1 MQPLSTVALRRF
13 EDFSVLSELFLIDA
27 EQLNSELQRFTQRER
42 GATPASAASA
52 ADALADLLRTLELV
66 AYASCARALARWLD
80 QVQTPVQIGER
91 RELTNELTG
100 RLSEVILSLRSDKPT
115 ADDKLFATDWLGRL
129 APAKPLAPI
138 APAVPISPAAQADLP
153 SALPSAKLPAN
164 VPVDA
169 LAATAQHAVAADAD
183 RAAADQRSTALAQA
197 RSLHE
202 GLAQTPASSRA
213 GIERVIAGLVA
224 QARVGCEQLGGI
236 ALPAALLAAPEALA
250 ALAAALAALPAEHS
264 LRATAAAAVISVEI
278 ERCQPSAYAL
288 AAVGQIIGQCG
299 GRVDVLPDG
308 LRLTVPRDPRRPM
321 VVVLRSVQG
330 WFALHSLQFEGLVG
344 TDGIASDNKSGLA
357 STQPA
362 PHSPTPSTGRISRP
376 AAAAR
381 RRASLRI
388 GADSLQLDLNIT
400 DAAPEPSA
408 AVWRYELPASALW
421 PMPAQWQAMVS
432 DSGGRLMPLL
442 LPVELKPMPP
452 VDVLPAPVV
461 DALPA
466 PVVDALPAPTEDVP
480 ALPLA
485 APKRKPRRRAAAAPV
500 DPAQQ
505 AEPI

>member
-1 MQPLSTVALRRF
+1 MSVQPLSTAALRRF

-27 EQLNSELQRFTQRER
+27 EQLNSELQRFTHRER
-42 GATPASAASA
+42 GASPASAASA

-80 QVQTPVQIGER
+80 QVQTPAQIGER

-100 RLSEVILSLRSDKPT
+100 RISEVILSLRSDKPT

-129 APAKPLAPI
+129 APAKPLAPT
-138 APAVPISPAAQADLP
+138 APAVPSLPTAQADLP
-153 SALPSAKLPAN
+153 SVLPSAKLPAKA
-164 VPVDA
+164 PADA
-169 LAATAQHAVAADAD
+169 LADATHLAAAADAV

-224 QARVGCEQLGGI
+224 QARVGCEQLGGT
-236 ALPAALLAAPEALA
+236 ALPAALSAAPEALA
-250 ALAAALAALPAEHS
+250 ALAAAVAALPAGHS

-278 ERCQPSAYAL
+278 EGCQPSAYAL

-299 GRVDVLPDG
+299 GRVDELPDG

-321 VVVLRSVQG
+321 VVVLRSAQG
-330 WFALHSLQFEGLVG
+330 WFALHSLQFEGLVSAG
-344 TDGIASDNKSGLA
+344 GVASDSKSGLA
-357 STQPA
+357 PTHPA
-362 PHSPTPSTGRISRP
+362 AHSPAQPTGRISRP
-376 AAAAR
+376 ATPAR
-381 RRASLRI
+381 RLASLRI
-388 GADSLQLDLNIT
+388 GADSLQLDLNIV

-442 LPVELKPMPP
+442 LPVELKPMPAVEAP
-452 VDVLPAPVV
+452 PAPAE
-461 DALPA
+461 DA
-466 PVVDALPAPTEDVP
+466 P

-500 DPAQQ
+500 DPAEQ
-505 AEPI
+505 AEPT

>member
-1 MQPLSTVALRRF
+1 LSTAALRRF

-42 GATPASAASA
+42 GASPASAASA

-80 QVQTPVQIGER
+80 QVKTPAQIGER
-91 RELTNELTG
+91 RELTNELIG

-115 ADDKLFATDWLGRL
+115 ADDKLFATAWLDRL
-129 APAKPLAPI
+129 APAKPLAPT
-138 APAVPISPAAQADLP
+138 APAVPSLPAAQADLA
-153 SALPSAKLPAN
+153 SVLPSAKLPAKLPAN
-164 VPVDA
+164 APADA
-169 LAATAQHAVAADAD
+169 LADAMHRAAAADAD

-224 QARVGCEQLGGI
+224 QARVGCEQLGGVV
-236 ALPAALLAAPEALA
+236 LPAALLAAPEALT
-250 ALAAALAALPAEHS
+250 ALAAAVAALPAGHS
-264 LRATAAAAVISVEI
+264 LLATAAATVISVEI
-278 ERCQPSAYAL
+278 EGCQPSAYAL

-308 LRLTVPRDPRRPM
+308 LRLAVPRDPRRPM
-321 VVVLRSVQG
+321 VVVLRSAQG

-344 TDGIASDNKSGLA
+344 AAGVASDNKSGLA
-357 STQPA
+357 PTHLA
-362 PHSPTPSTGRISRP
+362 AHSPAQPTGRISRP
-376 AAAAR
+376 AAPAR
-381 RRASLRI
+381 RLASLRI
-388 GADSLQLDLNIT
+388 GAESLQLDLNID

-408 AVWRYELPASALW
+408 AVWRYELPASDLW

-432 DSGGRLMPLL
+432 DGSGRLMPLL
-442 LPVELKPMPP
+442 LPVELKPMPAA
-452 VDVLPAPVV
+452 DTLPAS
-461 DALPA
+461 A
-466 PVVDALPAPTEDVP
+466 EDVP

-485 APKRKPRRRAAAAPV
+485 AAKRKPRRRAVATPV

-505 AEPI
+505 AEPT

>member
-1 MQPLSTVALRRF
+1 M
-13 EDFSVLSELFLIDA
+13 LSELFLIDA
-27 EQLNSELQRFTQRER
+27 EQLNGELQRFTQRER

-66 AYASCARALARWLD
+66 AYASCVRALARWLD
-80 QVQTPVQIGER
+80 QVKTPAQIGER
-91 RELTNELTG
+91 RELTNELIG

-138 APAVPISPAAQADLP
+138 APAVPISPADQADLP
-153 SALPSAKLPAN
+153 SALPPPKLPSKA
-164 VPVDA
+164 PADA
-169 LAATAQHAVAADAD
+169 LTVTAQHAAAADAE

-224 QARVGCEQLGGI
+224 QARVGCEQLGGM

-250 ALAAALAALPAEHS
+250 ALAAAVAALPAGHS

-321 VVVLRSVQG
+321 VVVLRCAQG

-344 TDGIASDNKSGLA
+344 AAGVASDNKSGFAPTHLA
-357 STQPA
+357 A
-362 PHSPTPSTGRISRP
+362 HSPTHVPAQPTGRISRP
-376 AAAAR
+376 AAPAR
-381 RRASLRI
+381 RLASLRI
-388 GADSLQLDLNIT
+388 GADSLQLDLNIA
-400 DAAPEPSA
+400 DATPEPSA
-408 AVWRYELPASALW
+408 AVWRYELPACALW

-442 LPVELKPMPP
+442 LPVEPKPMPA
-452 VDVLPAPVV
+452 VDALPAPAV

-505 AEPI
+505 AEPT